1 MLIVFKDSEHGISLL
16 QSSLKE
22 NQFIYLLS
30 SLKGFKNNQMVSS
43 AFYNFFS
50 PVKDSPA
57 SDIPLVDDAARVEVA
72 ENAFLVLCRHN
83 SKDLRIFVLVSKIFK
98 AFLEAQESTCPSSRL
113 WLTISWLVTTESVR
127 ENTAICP
134 SLWPHQISTLEKEIV
149 PCSFLLYFTI

>member
-30 SLKGFKNNQMVSS
+30 SLKGLKNNQMDSS
-43 AFYNFFS
+43 AFYNFSS

-57 SDIPLVDDAARVEVA
+57 SDIPLVDDATRVEVA

-83 SKDLRIFVLVSKIFK
+83 SKDLRILS
-98 AFLEAQESTCPSSRL
+98 
-113 WLTISWLVTTESVR
+113 
-127 ENTAICP
+127 N
-134 SLWPHQISTLEKEIV
+134 
-149 PCSFLLYFTI
+149 

>member
-30 SLKGFKNNQMVSS
+30 SLKGFKNNQMDSS

-83 SKDLRIFVLVSKIFK
+83 SKDLQIKLSSDQTFQKLLRCRRNHLSKLQIMADNILVGDNRVSEGEDGHLSLTL
-98 AFLEAQESTCPSSRL
+98 ATPDLNLSQG
-113 WLTISWLVTTESVR
+113 WLIEMLFW
-127 ENTAICP
+127 
-134 SLWPHQISTLEKEIV
+134 
-149 PCSFLLYFTI
+149 

>member
-30 SLKGFKNNQMVSS
+30 SLKGFKNNQMDSS

-83 SKDLRIFVLVSKIFK
+83 SKDLRILS
-98 AFLEAQESTCPSSRL
+98 
-113 WLTISWLVTTESVR
+113 
-127 ENTAICP
+127 N
-134 SLWPHQISTLEKEIV
+134 QIGFGVQNI
-149 PCSFLLYFTI
+149 